1 MHLPSEF
8 RFYRLSLHDP
18 FFWRIFMTTAASEKL
33 MTDVKVVLTDAE
45 NLLNRAAEASGE
57 QAADLRARGMQML
70 RQARQSAQE
79 LQETA
84 VARGRAAGRAADAY
98 VHEHPWRIIGVAAG
112 IGLLAGLLLNRK

>member
-1 MHLPSEF
+1 M
-8 RFYRLSLHDP
+8 
-18 FFWRIFMTTAASEKL
+18 MTNAASDQL

-57 QAADLRARGMQML
+57 QAADLRLRGMQML
-70 RQARQSAQE
+70 RQARQTAQE

-84 VARGRAAGRAADAY
+84 VARSRAAGRAADAY
-98 VHEHPWRIIGVAAG
+98 VHENPWRVIGIAAG

>member
-1 MHLPSEF
+1 
-8 RFYRLSLHDP
+8 
-18 FFWRIFMTTAASEKL
+18 MTTAASEKL

-70 RQARQSAQE
+70 RQARNSAQE

-98 VHEHPWRIIGVAAG
+98 VHEHPWRTARRVAAQSQVILDPLDG
-112 IGLLAGLLLNRK
+112 PGRGRPGRPIGNA